1 MRVLFLGPASA
12 CHVTRWTDFLRSRG
26 HEVLLAT
33 MHAIPPRHADGSA
46 PLAPKLSSGP
56 TSMKTLLP
64 AVRAARRLARDFR
77 PEVVCA
83 YYMSSYGF
91 VGALAGLRPLVGAAA
106 GGDVL
111 VDDFDSA
118 LKRLRIRAMVGFTLA
133 RTSGMLAWAPHVA
146 ARLEELGFP
155 REKIL
160 VQPRGVDQRLFA
172 YRRPRRR
179 PPGEPLRI
187 LSIRWLK
194 PLYRVDTLVEALVGL
209 ARAGARFEA
218 RIGGEGSEREQL
230 ETRVREAGL
239 GEQVRFLGRL
249 EADDIPAQMA
259 WSDVYVSTSSSDGAS
274 SSLFE
279 ALSVGTYPVVSDI
292 IANRPFIEPGVNGR
306 LFPVGDVAALRGHLL
321 ALERD
326 DESRLRGIEAAR
338 RLVAEKLDYGRN
350 MERIEAFLAAAAGRG
365 ATGGSTR

>member
-12 CHVTRWTDFLRSRG
+12 CHVTRWTDFLRQRG
-26 HEVLLAT
+26 HDVLLAT
-33 MHAIPPRHADGSA
+33 MHAIPPQHAEGSA
-46 PLAPKLSSGP
+46 PLAPRLSAGP
-56 TSMKTLLP
+56 TSMRTLLP
-64 AVRAARRLARDFR
+64 AVRAARRLAREFR
-77 PEVVCA
+77 PDVVCA

-91 VGALAGLRPLVGAAA
+91 LGALAGLRPLVGAAA

-133 RTSGMLAWAPHVA
+133 RTRGMLAWAPHVA

-172 YRRPRRR
+172 FR
-179 PPGEPLRI
+179 PPRLRPEGEPLRI

-194 PLYRVDTLVEALVGL
+194 PLYRVDTLVEALVIL
-209 ARAGARFEA
+209 AGEGAAFEA
-218 RIGGEGSEREQL
+218 RIGGEGSERERL
-230 ETRVREAGL
+230 EARVREAGL
-239 GEQVRFLGRL
+239 SDRVRFVGRL

-279 ALSVGTYPVVSDI
+279 ALSVGAYPVVSDI
-292 IANRPFIEPGVNGR
+292 VANRPFIEPGVNGQ
-306 LFPVGDVAALRGHLL
+306 LFPVGDAAALARHLL
-321 ALERD
+321 ALEQD
-326 DESRLRGIEAAR
+326 DTSRLRGIEAAR
-338 RLVAEKLDYGRN
+338 KLVAEKLDYGRN
-350 MERIEAFLAAAAGRG
+350 MERIAAFLAAAAG
-365 ATGGSTR
+365 GSGEGSKR